1 MRQDNPGLEWPRV
14 IFQVWKPFS
23 RLGWLKICSG
33 ELLTSHLKMRRH
45 VVTAAF
51 SYFLYFTSTPTNSG
65 RQMKWMLH
73 NLLRNVLSA
82 YYLTYGTGRFKK
94 CESIWAFGSTSAWRW
109 ALVLPVWKLRDDSF
123 SSSKKPCVCSV
134 PSQSV
139 VLISEWAGTMSDGEH
154 FLSGGPN
161 NHPACHRTAKSHVDP
176 QSVENFRRKLKY
188 FFMSPCQKYRAR
200 GRKPWKMMLQI
211 LKIAI
216 ITFQVCDLLQKYC
229 ILLV

>member
-1 MRQDNPGLEWPRV
+1 MDCHHNLWNCKLWAVWNMRQDNPGLEWPRV

-23 RLGWLKICSG
+23 RLGWLKICLG
-33 ELLTSHLKMRRH
+33 ELLTSLLKMRRH

-123 SSSKKPCVCSV
+123 SSSKKTLCVFSAESV
-134 PSQSV
+134 RRPDFRVSWHNV
-139 VLISEWAGTMSDGEH
+139 WRRAFFVWWSE
-154 FLSGGPN
+154 
-161 NHPACHRTAKSHVDP
+161 
-176 QSVENFRRKLKY
+176 
-188 FFMSPCQKYRAR
+188 
-200 GRKPWKMMLQI
+200 
-211 LKIAI
+211 
-216 ITFQVCDLLQKYC
+216 
-229 ILLV
+229 

>member
-1 MRQDNPGLEWPRV
+1 MADKWSECCTTCSEMFYLHIIWRTARGD
-14 IFQVWKPFS
+14 
-23 RLGWLKICSG
+23 LKN
-33 ELLTSHLKMRRH
+33 
-45 VVTAAF
+45 V
-51 SYFLYFTSTPTNSG
+51 
-65 RQMKWMLH
+65 
-73 NLLRNVLSA
+73 NLSELSA
-82 YYLTYGTGRFKK
+82 ALQLGDELWFYQFEN
-94 CESIWAFGSTSAWRW
+94 CETTAS
-109 ALVLPVWKLRDDSF
+109 VPQ
-123 SSSKKPCVCSV
+123 KKPCVCSV

>member
-1 MRQDNPGLEWPRV
+1 
-14 IFQVWKPFS
+14 
-23 RLGWLKICSG
+23 
-33 ELLTSHLKMRRH
+33 
-45 VVTAAF
+45 
-51 SYFLYFTSTPTNSG
+51 
-65 RQMKWMLH
+65 MKWMLH

-229 ILLV
+229 ILLVSVMLKSMLSWIHFFSSLLDLVFHIKRMFYITQITFNSVSFHSNPFIFRVH